1 MRKNRLLIAV
11 YLLAAMLLMSS
22 IFAVQGSL
30 LTPMIDYFDLSG
42 ESQGMPNLA
51 AFIGGILALLLA
63 FVIQKGLYERSF
75 LAGLNAV
82 IVVAVLMAAAALVY
96 LLFQIWAAGA
106 PRLLICPAL
115 GLAFFLAGIAFLF
128 KRHGFL
134 KKITKRV
141 LLRLALYICAL
152 MLALLSAGTDFHFV
166 VGLWACLGFG
176 LGLMDTVLS
185 ACMADLYP
193 GAEGPRM
200 MGILHT
206 VFGIGSVLTPMA
218 TGVLLAKGMHYQQ
231 IYLMIA
237 MGILCLLGFSAIVRE
252 VFSIKDT
259 GPMEQDRETAAEPGM
274 VMGCLRL
281 PGLMLAMFVH
291 GIFLSGLNTWINRY
305 AGLLPGTFTIPAQ
318 SFLFAGIMLS
328 RLLVP
333 FLPIRT
339 ERYVLSGGIGAG
351 IVLALG
357 LVTGNGLALRLS
369 LLVSGLL
376 AGALLPCML
385 SIGCSGHRE
394 DTLMVTTSMLLAL
407 YLGQGISAPV
417 IAGLESAFGL
427 ASGIF
432 LCALCMA
439 LTSLTARFRASTSQT
454 VGRRGQ

>member
-1 MRKNRLLIAV
+1 MKKYRLLIAV
-11 YLLAAMLLMSS
+11 YLLAAMLLMSA

-63 FVIQKGLYERSF
+63 FVIQKGLYERAF
-75 LAGLNAV
+75 LAGLNASAV
-82 IVVAVLMAAAALVY
+82 LAVLMVAAALVY
-96 LLFQIWAAGA
+96 MLFQNWAAA
-106 PRLLICPAL
+106 PCLLLCLAL
-115 GLAFFLAGIAFLF
+115 FLAGIAFLV

-141 LLRLALYICAL
+141 MLRLALYICAL
-152 MLALLSAGTDFHFV
+152 MLALLSVGTDFRFV
-166 VGLWACLGFG
+166 VGVWACLGFG

-206 VFGIGSVLTPMA
+206 VFGAGSVLTPMA
-218 TGVLLAKGMHYQQ
+218 TGALMANGMHYQR
-231 IYLMIA
+231 IYMVIA
-237 MGILCLLGFSAIVRE
+237 LGILCLLAISAIVRE
-252 VFSIKDT
+252 VFSIHDT
-259 GPMEQDRETAAEPGM
+259 GQMERGREKAAESETGTD
-274 VMGCLRL
+274 LRL
-281 PGLMLAMFVH
+281 PGLILAMFAH

-305 AGLLPGTFTIPAQ
+305 ADLLPGTFAIPAQ
-318 SFLFAGIMLS
+318 SFLFTGIMLS

-339 ERYVLSGGIGAG
+339 ERYVLSGGICAG

-369 LLVSGLL
+369 LLAAGLL

-385 SIGCSGHRE
+385 SIGCRGHRE

-417 IAGLESAFGL
+417 IGGLESAFGL
-427 ASGIF
+427 AAGIF

-439 LTSLTARFRASTSQT
+439 LTSLSARFRASRNQAA
-454 VGRRGQ
+454 GGMRR

>member
-11 YLLAAMLLMSS
+11 YLLAAMLLMSA

-30 LTPMIDYFDLSG
+30 LTPMIDHFALSG

-128 KRHGFL
+128 YRHGFL

-141 LLRLALYICAL
+141 MLRLALYICAL

-218 TGVLLAKGMHYQQ
+218 TGALMANGMRYQR
-231 IYLMIA
+231 IYMVIA
-237 MGILCLLGFSAIVRE
+237 LGILCLLAISAVVRE
-252 VFSIKDT
+252 VFSIHDT
-259 GPMEQDRETAAEPGM
+259 GQMERGREKAAESGK
-274 VMGCLRL
+274 GTDLRL
-281 PGLMLAMFVH
+281 PGLILAMFAH

-305 AGLLPGTFTIPAQ
+305 ADLLPGTFAIPAQ
-318 SFLFAGIMLS
+318 SFLFTGIMLS

-339 ERYVLSGGIGAG
+339 ERYVLSGGICAG

-369 LLVSGLL
+369 LLAAGLL

-385 SIGCSGHRE
+385 SIGCRGHRE

-417 IAGLESAFGL
+417 IGGLESAFGL
-427 ASGIF
+427 AAGIF

-439 LTSLTARFRASTSQT
+439 LTSLSARFRSSTNQT
-454 VGRRGQ
+454 GGRRGQ

>member
-1 MRKNRLLIAV
+1 MKKYRLLIAV
-11 YLLAAMLLMSS
+11 YLLAAMLLMSA

-63 FVIQKGLYERSF
+63 FVIQKGLYERAF
-75 LAGLNAV
+75 LAGLNASAV
-82 IVVAVLMAAAALVY
+82 LAVLMVAAALVY
-96 LLFQIWAAGA
+96 MLFQNWAGA
-106 PRLLICPAL
+106 PCLLLCLAL
-115 GLAFFLAGIAFLF
+115 FLAGIAFWV

-141 LLRLALYICAL
+141 MLRLALYICAL
-152 MLALLSAGTDFHFV
+152 MLALLSVGTDFRFV
-166 VGLWACLGFG
+166 VGVWACLGFG

-206 VFGIGSVLTPMA
+206 VFGAGSVLTPMA
-218 TGVLLAKGMHYQQ
+218 TGALMANGMRYQR
-231 IYLMIA
+231 IYMVIA
-237 MGILCLLGFSAIVRE
+237 LGILCLLAISAVVRE
-252 VFSIKDT
+252 VFSIHDT
-259 GPMEQDRETAAEPGM
+259 GQMERGREKAAESETGTD
-274 VMGCLRL
+274 LRL
-281 PGLMLAMFVH
+281 PGLILAMFAH

-305 AGLLPGTFTIPAQ
+305 ADLLPGTFAIPAQ
-318 SFLFAGIMLS
+318 SFLFTGIMLS

-339 ERYVLSGGIGAG
+339 ERYVLSGGICAG

-369 LLVSGLL
+369 LLAAGLL

-385 SIGCSGHRE
+385 SIGCRGHRE

-417 IAGLESAFGL
+417 IGGLESAFGL
-427 ASGIF
+427 AAGIF

-439 LTSLTARFRASTSQT
+439 LTSLSARFRASRNQAA
-454 VGRRGQ
+454 GGMRR

>member
-30 LTPMIDYFDLSG
+30 LTPMIDHFALSG

-75 LAGLNAV
+75 LAGLNAA
-82 IVVAVLMAAAALVY
+82 IVVTVLMAAAALVY

-152 MLALLSAGTDFHFV
+152 MLILLSAGTDFHFV

-218 TGVLLAKGMHYQQ
+218 TGVLLAKGMHYQR
-231 IYLMIA
+231 IYRMIA
-237 MGILCLLGFSAIVRE
+237 MGILCLLGVSAIVRE
-252 VFSIKDT
+252 VFSINDT
-259 GPMEQDRETAAEPGM
+259 EQMERGREKAAESGT
-274 VMGCLRL
+274 GTDLRL
-281 PGLMLAMFVH
+281 PGLILAMFAH

-305 AGLLPGTFTIPAQ
+305 ADLLPGMFAFPAQ

-339 ERYVLSGGIGAG
+339 
-351 IVLALG
+351 
-357 LVTGNGLALRLS
+357 
-369 LLVSGLL
+369 
-376 AGALLPCML
+376 
-385 SIGCSGHRE
+385 
-394 DTLMVTTSMLLAL
+394 
-407 YLGQGISAPV
+407 
-417 IAGLESAFGL
+417 
-427 ASGIF
+427 
-432 LCALCMA
+432 
-439 LTSLTARFRASTSQT
+439 
-454 VGRRGQ
+454 

>member
-30 LTPMIDYFDLSG
+30 LTPMIEHFALSG

-75 LAGLNAV
+75 LAGLNAA

-141 LLRLALYICAL
+141 MLRLALYICAL
-152 MLALLSAGTDFHFV
+152 MLALLSAGTDFNVV

-218 TGVLLAKGMHYQQ
+218 TGVLLAKGMHYQR
-231 IYLMIA
+231 IYRMIA

-252 VFSIKDT
+252 VFSINDT
-259 GPMEQDRETAAEPGM
+259 EQMERGREKAAESGT
-274 VMGCLRL
+274 GTDLRL
-281 PGLMLAMFVH
+281 PGLILAMFAH

-305 AGLLPGTFTIPAQ
+305 ADLLPGMFAFPAQ

-407 YLGQGISAPV
+407 YLGQGVSAPV
-417 IAGLESAFGL
+417 IAGLDAAFGL
-427 ASGIF
+427 VSGIF
-432 LCALCMA
+432 LCALCMV
-439 LTSLTARFRASTSQT
+439 LTSLTARFHSSTSQT
-454 VGRRGQ
+454 VGRRGK